1 MGYFGRVEVGGALVW
16 VGGVGRECLGH
27 YFRWAVVSGGR
38 WTLFW
43 VGGAGWGWVEVDGG
57 VGGGVHCLI
66 MPNFFIDSVKME
78 VSLANTKKMRL
89 PILLIL

>member
-16 VGGVGRECLGH
+16 GGGVGRGGLGRC
-27 YFRWAVVSGGR
+27 F
-38 WTLFW
+38 
-43 VGGAGWGWVEVDGG
+43 GW
-57 VGGGVHCLI
+57 VHCLI

>member
-1 MGYFGRVEVGGALVW
+1 M
-16 VGGVGRECLGH
+16 
-27 YFRWAVVSGGR
+27 
-38 WTLFW
+38 
-43 VGGAGWGWVEVDGG
+43 EVDGG
-57 VGGGVHCLI
+57 EWGWAHCLI

>member
-1 MGYFGRVEVGGALVW
+1 M
-16 VGGVGRECLGH
+16 
-27 YFRWAVVSGGR
+27 
-38 WTLFW
+38 
-43 VGGAGWGWVEVDGG
+43 EVDGG
-57 VGGGVHCLI
+57 EWGWVHCLI